1 MSSADATPESDDP
14 ATPQSPIRPGG
25 LFLAFSQMAL
35 SGFGGV
41 MPFAYRFLVEKRGW
55 LRAEQFA
62 EMVALGQVL
71 PGPTICNVSIMVGWR
86 FAGVRGALAALSG
99 MLTGPVLV
107 VLLLGAGYQ
116 RFGTLPPVHADL
128 TGMSAVAAGL
138 IISTALKM
146 ALRLWQVARAPL
158 VKSSSCGFAVLAF
171 VGVGLLHW
179 PLIAVV
185 TLLAPFAIG
194 IAFFAIK

>member
-1 MSSADATPESDDP
+1 MSSSDVTPESDDP
-14 ATPQSPIRPGG
+14 AIPEATIRPWA

-41 MPFAYRFLVEKRGW
+41 MPFAYRFLVEKRKW

-62 EMVALGQVL
+62 KMVALGQVL

-86 FAGVRGALAALSG
+86 FAGLRGALAALSG
-99 MLTGPVLV
+99 MLAGPVLA

-116 RFGTLPPVHADL
+116 RFGTWPPIHAAL

-146 ALRLWQVARAPL
+146 ALRLWQVAHAPR
-158 VKSSSCGFAVLAF
+158 VKSASCGFAVLAF
-171 VGVGLLHW
+171 VGVGLMHW

-185 TLLAPFAIG
+185 ALLAPFAIG
-194 IAFFAIK
+194 IVFFASR